1 MRSDHQTGTR
11 PCGATRI
18 LQGSLIPRGVPGA
31 ARTREAKM
39 IRAYTDAALE
49 RARYTQ
55 LEDGSYGAEVRGL
68 RGAIATGATLE
79 SCRSQ
84 LQEVVEEWILVRV
97 ARGLDIPALGGV
109 RIRIRKAG

>member
-1 MRSDHQTGTR
+1 MRSSSRSRAISCSGRTEV
-11 PCGATRI
+11 ATR
-18 LQGSLIPRGVPGA
+18 SVA
-31 ARTREAKM
+31 ASRA
-39 IRAYTDAALE
+39 IRAKERALTIVE

-55 LEDGSYGAEVRGL
+55 LEDGSYCAEVRGL

-97 ARGLDIPALGGV
+97 ARGLDIPVLGGV

>member
-1 MRSDHQTGTR
+1 
-11 PCGATRI
+11 
-18 LQGSLIPRGVPGA
+18 
-31 ARTREAKM
+31 M

-55 LEDGSYGAEVRGL
+55 LEDGSYCAEVRGL

-97 ARGLDIPALGGV
+97 AQGLDIPALGGV